1 MKTRPKI
8 IISLIILLA
17 ASAVLILARGALSG
31 MNRQRQPAWTDK
43 MQLGYANVLLSK
55 GLYAEAAS
63 ALEAYVAKGGSDKK
77 ELASICNK
85 LGNIYMDLKDYEKA
99 LSSFYKSE
107 MLDPDS
113 DYKQEMNQKIVS
125 ALESLGLSQQA
136 QYELESR
143 TSLTPVAQKK
153 ENVAVRIGN
162 REITN
167 EEIDLAMSRL
177 PEQVRNQL
185 NTKEGKLNFI
195 RDYVATEVLYE
206 KGKKLGLDKDINIRT
221 SVEEY
226 KKHLVLQSLIGDEVK
241 EELKV
246 TPQDVELYYKANK
259 EKYSTPERAKVSFI
273 QVDNPSKSA
282 DASARLKQGKGKE
295 IKQWIHA
302 ETVAL
307 PEGIG
312 ESREAVESI
321 LKQNKGGIAGPVQV
335 NDKWYMF
342 MVNEKETRAQM
353 PFDKVKDRVESDY
366 RISKQQQIIQ
376 SMIDKAMEQQEVQIL
391 YQPKAEDENT
401 GK

>member
-1 MKTRPKI
+1 MNTRLKI
-8 IISLIILLA
+8 VFTLIVLFAIA
-17 ASAVLILARGALSG
+17 AGLFLARGLLGDAG
-31 MNRQRQPAWTDK
+31 GQRKPAWTDK
-43 MQLGYANVLLSK
+43 MQLGYANILLSK
-55 GLYAEAAS
+55 GLYADAAN
-63 ALEAYVAKGGSDKK
+63 AFEAYVDKGGYDKK

-107 MLDPDS
+107 MLNPDAE
-113 DYKQEMNQKIVS
+113 YKQEMNQKIVS

-143 TSLTPVAQKK
+143 TSLNPAAQKK
-153 ENVAVRIGN
+153 ENIAVRIGN

-167 EEIDLAMSRL
+167 EEIDLAINRL

-185 NTKEGKLNFI
+185 NTKEEKLKFI

-226 KKHLVLQSLIGDEVK
+226 KKHLVLQSLVGDEIK
-241 EELKV
+241 KELKI
-246 TPQDVELYYKANK
+246 TPEGVELYYKANK
-259 EKYSTPERAKVSFI
+259 DKYSTLERAKVSFI
-273 QVDNPSKSA
+273 QLDNPSRSA
-282 DASARLKQGKGKE
+282 DASAKLKQGKGKE
-295 IKQWIHA
+295 IKQWIYA
-302 ETVAL
+302 DTFSL
-307 PEGIG
+307 PEDIG
-312 ESREAVESI
+312 ESKEAVESI
-321 LKQNKGGIAGPVQV
+321 FKQDKGGIVNPVKV

-342 MVNEKETRAQM
+342 IIDEKEAKVEK

-376 SMIDKAMEQQEVQIL
+376 SMIDKAMEQQEVEIL
-391 YQPKAEDENT
+391 YQPKTENDKT
-401 GK
+401 AK